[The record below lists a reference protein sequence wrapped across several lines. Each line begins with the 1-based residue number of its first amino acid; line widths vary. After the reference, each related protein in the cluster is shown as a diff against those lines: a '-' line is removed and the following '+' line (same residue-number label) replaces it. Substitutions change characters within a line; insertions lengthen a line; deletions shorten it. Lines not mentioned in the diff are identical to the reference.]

1 MPHKG
6 GLGKELLIVVN
17 NSNPIVSG
25 EYVHEIEKNMALLYQ
40 RIISVLLQKLEMVG
54 QALIMGLCHIG

>member
-17 NSNPIVSG
+17 NSNPTASG

-54 QALIMGLCHIG
+54 